1 MNRAYRRASRSLTDV
16 RAVVVA
22 CVLALALALTLTAC
36 DSGSSSSTSAPT
48 TTTTGPAT
56 DGRPVL
62 PPAPCGTFHGS
73 MARAQSVGPRPAGLL
88 TDAFAGAAGCLDQVT
103 LLFQS
108 LGNGTPPGYVVEYKD
123 PPFTD
128 GDPPV
133 EVSLDGE
140 AFLAVSIAPA
150 ASFDFT
156 KEDIPRTYFGN
167 LLLQYD
173 DHHHLVLVRKFDDGL
188 GTVQWLIALDGKRP
202 FTVDSASDPTRI
214 TVYIG

>member
-22 CVLALALALTLTAC
+22 CVLALALTLVAC
-36 DSGSSSSTSAPT
+36 DSGSSGTTSAPT
-48 TTTTGPAT
+48 TTSVAS
-56 DGRPVL
+56 DGAPV
-62 PPAPCGTFHGS
+62 PSPAPCGPFHGS
-73 MARAQSVGPRPAGLL
+73 TARAQSVGTRPAGLL
-88 TDAFAGAAGCLDQVT
+88 TGAFAGGFGCLDQVT
-103 LLFQS
+103 FLFQS

-133 EVSLDGE
+133 DVGVDGE

-156 KEDIPRTYFGN
+156 KEDTPRTYFGN

-188 GTVQWLIALDGKRP
+188 GSVQWVIALDGKRP